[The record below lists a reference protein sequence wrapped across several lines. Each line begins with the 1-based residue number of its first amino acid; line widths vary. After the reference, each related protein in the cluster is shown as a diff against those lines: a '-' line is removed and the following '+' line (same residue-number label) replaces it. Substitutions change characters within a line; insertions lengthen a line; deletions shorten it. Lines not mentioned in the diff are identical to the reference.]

1 MRSRRP
7 DYHLHNKDRRRS
19 IPLSESLMALED
31 DVGTQMTHQ
40 DRRKSSTPKFKP
52 HAEHHWLVACTLTTL
67 YLVAL
72 ALFQMLGVVQRASII
87 GLLIFM
93 AAMTGVF
100 LLAFQ
105 TKLNLK
111 FREKRLKLPIVISC
125 FACMLALCYFD
136 PTTHIIFVPFSFI
149 VLAYGMTRMTR
160 NEGLWIV
167 ALVLV
172 SFAAIT
178 VRHFFETRNFALL
191 QIELMH
197 FIALAASLPAF
208 ILYLVK
214 ERKPITAHHARVT
227 DEGTSETRQRDALLG
242 CYNHRYT
249 IAALEQQRQLADK
262 NGTPLSLAVID
273 LDNFKAINAEL
284 GQNGGDE
291 VLKIFTR
298 IALRNVRANDVF
310 GRYGG
315 EEFLLIF
322 PNSTSL
328 VALNTSERIRYQ
340 VEQHAWDDAMQNR
353 VTVSIGVTQYIPG
366 ESVLELFSRA
376 DTAMYFAKQ
385 GGRNQVV
392 VEEAPQDKKN

>member
-7 DYHLHNKDRRRS
+7 DYHLRNKTPQRS

-31 DVGTQMTHQ
+31 DVATQMTHH
-40 DRRKSSTPKFKP
+40 DRRKSSAPKFKP
-52 HAEHHWLVACTLTTL
+52 HTEHQWLVACTLTTL

-72 ALFQMLGVVQRASII
+72 SSFQIFGIVQKSSIVM
-87 GLLIFM
+87 LLIAM
-93 AAMTGVF
+93 AVMITVF
-100 LLAFQ
+100 LLAFK

-125 FACMLALCYFD
+125 FVCMLALCYVE

-149 VLAYGMTRMTR
+149 VLAYGMTRMSR
-160 NEGLWIV
+160 KEGLWIV
-167 ALVLV
+167 ALVLI
-172 SFAAIT
+172 SFAAIA

-191 QIELMH
+191 QIEIMH
-197 FIALAASLPAF
+197 WIALAASLPAF
-208 ILYLVK
+208 VLYLVK
-214 ERKPITAHHARVT
+214 ERKPLSVHHALIT
-227 DEGTSETRQRDALLG
+227 DEGTSDTRQRDALLG

-273 LDNFKAINAEL
+273 LDNFKAINLEL

-298 IALRNVRANDVF
+298 IALRNVRGNDIF

-322 PNSTSL
+322 PNATSL
-328 VALNTSERIRYQ
+328 IALNTSERIRYQ
-340 VEQHAWDDAMQNR
+340 VEHHAWDEALQSR
-353 VTVSIGVTQYIPG
+353 ITVSIGVTQYIPG